1 MADKV
6 DYVKLGLT
14 CADVCEVLNQGLDRR
29 QTDQL
34 SQSVL
39 EAIQQLTA
47 YVRPMM
53 HTSCD
58 SLTELSIHRTVDRIQ
73 RKIIKRRKLNAI
85 FRYFR
90 RKSDVEKI
98 ATWKLDLGGI
108 LRVFDVR
115 FVISV

>member
-53 HTSCD
+53 HTPCD
-58 SLTELSIHRTVDRIQ
+58 SLTELSIVGLWIGSRGRSSSGVNEMRSFDISAERATM
-73 RKIIKRRKLNAI
+73 RRSLPG
-85 FRYFR
+85 
-90 RKSDVEKI
+90 S
-98 ATWKLDLGGI
+98 
-108 LRVFDVR
+108 
-115 FVISV
+115 